1 MKSCIILCGGQ
12 SRRMGQDKGLMTLNK
27 DPMIIQTM
35 KIVERIVDEI
45 ILVLRDEKQLEA
57 YQQYI
62 EDFKIQRQKNNTEII
77 MVTDVEKD
85 QGPLLGLCTGL
96 TYIKSEG
103 ALTLPCDSPFISS
116 SFVNKMFEMV
126 NGVEVQA
133 IVPVWPNG
141 STEPLHAY
149 YSRECI
155 PLIKDRVKNG
165 FRNVKSLLDIVNVAY
180 IEVSSLDPDKKS
192 FINLNRPEDV
202 SQYRE

>member
-77 MVTDVEKD
+77 MVTDVERIRAPYW
-85 QGPLLGLCTGL
+85 GC
-96 TYIKSEG
+96 
-103 ALTLPCDSPFISS
+103 A
-116 SFVNKMFEMV
+116 
-126 NGVEVQA
+126 
-133 IVPVWPNG
+133 PV
-141 STEPLHAY
+141 
-149 YSRECI
+149 
-155 PLIKDRVKNG
+155 
-165 FRNVKSLLDIVNVAY
+165 
-180 IEVSSLDPDKKS
+180 
-192 FINLNRPEDV
+192 
-202 SQYRE
+202 